1 MHIEAKSGAKA
12 LGATSTT
19 APRLLPTGKELLTT
33 KEVAQLTGFS
43 ESYFEKGRI
52 YGYGPK
58 FIRTKTLGK
67 TSKILYRRK
76 AVEEWLLSQECDP
89 EGRTDG

>member
-1 MHIEAKSGAKA
+1 MQTEAKSGAKA

-19 APRLLPTGKELLTT
+19 ASRLLQTTKELLTT
-33 KEVAQLTGFS
+33 SEVAQLTGFS

-58 FIRTKTLGK
+58 FIRIETFGK
-67 TSKILYRRK
+67 TSKILYRRQ
-76 AVEEWLLSQECDP
+76 AVEEWLLSQECYPGGAAD
-89 EGRTDG
+89 E